1 MVYSTCTPN
10 PIEDE
15 AVVAELLV
23 RCQGALQLLDVSE
36 QLPALKRC
44 PGKRRWL
51 VRDKHQWYS
60 TWQEAEKVSSS
71 RCAACPCRVQ
81 G

>member
-23 RCQGALQLLDVSE
+23 RCKGALQLLDVSE
-36 QLPALKRC
+36 QLPELKRC
-44 PGKRRWL
+44 AGKRKWL

-60 TWQEAEKVSSS
+60 SWEEAEKVSRAS
-71 RCAACPCRVQ
+71 CQVQ
-81 G
+81 V